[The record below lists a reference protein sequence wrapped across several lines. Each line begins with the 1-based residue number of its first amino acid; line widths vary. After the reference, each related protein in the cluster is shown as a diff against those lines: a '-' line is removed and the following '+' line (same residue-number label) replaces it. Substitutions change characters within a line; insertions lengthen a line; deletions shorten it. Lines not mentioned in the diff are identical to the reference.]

1 MADKIREN
9 NEYHR
14 LKSKYLG
21 LGNADTDRE
30 EFLCTLKRDT
40 YASLAQHDH
49 LLYYN
54 SLILNEPM
62 ECVRQRMI
70 KKMVNPLQ
78 RSEGDE
84 NNV

>member
-1 MADKIREN
+1 MADKIRDS

-21 LGNADTDRE
+21 LGNPDTDRE
-30 EFLCTLKRDT
+30 EFLSTIKRDT
-40 YASLAQHDH
+40 YASLSQHDH

-62 ECVRQRMI
+62 EFMRQRMI
-70 KKMVNPLQ
+70 KKMVAPFQTN
-78 RSEGDE
+78 EKD
-84 NNV
+84 